1 MLIFVMFSLCFQ
13 AKCMFLNG
21 LFERSL
27 ITWHMAKRMK
37 SNDSEVSA
45 ISVKFRNP
53 ERLTASE
60 NMKPFISS
68 YTIQSHI
75 FLINIKLSNKSK
87 SSIKSRDDKLRS
99 KRRSNQLWTQSR
111 TRSRIAS
118 LCQICQ
124 SWSRCWMHHSV

>member
-1 MLIFVMFSLCFQ
+1 
-13 AKCMFLNG
+13 MFLNG

-68 YTIQSHI
+68 YVHHSKS
-75 FLINIKLSNKSK
+75 KLSNMSK
-87 SSIKSRDDKLRS
+87 SLKKSRHDKLRS
-99 KRRSNQLWTQSR
+99 KRRLNQL
-111 TRSRIAS
+111 
-118 LCQICQ
+118 
-124 SWSRCWMHHSV
+124 